1 MKKFI
6 VAAFIC
12 MTIPLVAAGC
22 QKKTV
27 EVSPEAGETAVAE
40 SSAPAAAGSSAGQ
53 PPAPAALSG
62 TVAETMTTA
71 GYTYVNVDT
80 GAEKVWAAAPAFEVK
95 EGDRVSVPPGAAM
108 PNYYSKS
115 LDRTFDVV
123 YFVGA
128 ISVGDEAA
136 TQEAM
141 PALPPG
147 SHPAPVVDAA
157 EISFEGIAASEGELT
172 VGELFEKGSDL
183 AGTVV
188 TLRGKV
194 VKFSTQIMGK
204 NWLHLQDGSGSEGTN
219 DLTVTTTTTVK
230 VGDVVLVSGVV
241 SIDRDFGY
249 GYEYEVILEDA
260 RVTVE

>member
-27 EVSPEAGETAVAE
+27 EVSQEASETAVAE

-147 SHPAPVVDAA
+147 SHPAPVVDTA

-204 NWLHLQDGSGSEGTN
+204 NWLHLQDGTNHQGKN
-219 DLTVTTTTTVK
+219 DLTVTTMAVANKGDTV
-230 VGDVVLVSGVV
+230 VVRGKLAA
-241 SIDRDFGY
+241 DKDFGA
-249 GYEYEVILEDA
+249 GYLYDFIIEDA
-260 RVTVE
+260 EVTPQ